1 MNLLQQK
8 QAEIDAL
15 KSQLKKRDEEIVSLK
30 KLNEWYIEQLK
41 LRQKEKFGVS
51 SEKTD
56 ENQITLFDLF
66 NEAEI
71 LRQPIATEPDETIL
85 VAAHKKNKRKRGSKL
100 DALPVETIYYEL
112 PEEERICDVCGSTL
126 TEMKKEVRRELKV
139 VPAKVSIIEHVTYV
153 YSCRNCDK
161 NGTSGFI
168 KKAESP
174 KAMIPKSMV
183 SPSMMAYILNQK
195 YTNAMPLYRQEQEFQ
210 RYGVEI
216 SR

>member
-15 KSQLKKRDEEIVSLK
+15 KSQLKKKDEEIVSLK

-51 SEKTD
+51 SEKSD

-139 VPAKVSIIEHVTYV
+139 VPATALLSAT
-153 YSCRNCDK
+153 
-161 NGTSGFI
+161 
-168 KKAESP
+168 
-174 KAMIPKSMV
+174 
-183 SPSMMAYILNQK
+183 
-195 YTNAMPLYRQEQEFQ
+195 
-210 RYGVEI
+210 
-216 SR
+216 